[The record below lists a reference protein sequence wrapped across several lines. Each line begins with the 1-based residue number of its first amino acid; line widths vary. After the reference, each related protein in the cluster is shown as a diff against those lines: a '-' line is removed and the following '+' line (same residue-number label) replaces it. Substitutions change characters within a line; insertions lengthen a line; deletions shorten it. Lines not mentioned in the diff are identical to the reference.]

1 MPANNVLFVNTH
13 PAEIDDL
20 ELLIFSLGELRNLEP
35 NRHLVLEIHEG
46 AVTCGAQMR
55 TLRTQLNEMKIGLA
69 YDDFGAGQARL
80 VELVDVP
87 PDYLKFDMSLVQN
100 LESASIE
107 RQRMLASL
115 VQMVHDLGIAPLA
128 EGIELAG
135 DHEICRQIG
144 FQFGQGF
151 FYGYPVLPKQ
161 LLKAESISASDSSD
175 AAQNGAL

>member
-1 MPANNVLFVNTH
+1 
-13 PAEIDDL
+13 
-20 ELLIFSLGELRNLEP
+20 
-35 NRHLVLEIHEG
+35 VLEIHEG
-46 AVTCGAQMR
+46 AVTCGKQMR
-55 TLRTQLNEMKIGLA
+55 TLRAALTEMKIGLA

-100 LESASIE
+100 LESASNE

-115 VQMVHDLGIAPLA
+115 VQMVRDLGIAPLA
-128 EGIELAG
+128 EGVELAA

-151 FYGYPVLPKQ
+151 YYGYPELPKR
-161 LLKAESISASDSSD
+161 LLAGESVSARDSTLREMPR
-175 AAQNGAL
+175 N